1 MKRYP
6 EELRKKVVAAL
17 DELDSSKPANASA
30 ISIINRGSGDS
41 SDVSLSVLI
50 SDKRQTQQP
59 ESVDRQFQGI
69 YLTIHRSSL
78 GLDTRSSLLYLKR
91 YQPS

>member
-6 EELRKKVVAAL
+6 EELKKKVVAAL

-41 SDVSLSVLI
+41 SDVSLSVDI
-50 SDKRQTQQP
+50 
-59 ESVDRQFQGI
+59 
-69 YLTIHRSSL
+69 
-78 GLDTRSSLLYLKR
+78 
-91 YQPS
+91 

>member
-6 EELRKKVVAAL
+6 EELRKKVVVAL

-41 SDVSLSVLI
+41 SDVSLSVLL
-50 SDKRQTQQP
+50 SD
-59 ESVDRQFQGI
+59 
-69 YLTIHRSSL
+69 
-78 GLDTRSSLLYLKR
+78 
-91 YQPS
+91 